1 MVGNGSSSVKIGS
14 SIHSNKSNPTQH
26 RDGILKI
33 SSYCE
38 QSSNEEHGRSQS
50 KGYTS
55 PAIVI
60 STISASIPSK
70 SPSHNIVSQN
80 GHSDKRHSDLPNEQG
95 TGNKVSSHPRS
106 SSIETNLMANTASPT
121 KNTLSLS
128 SPSSSSTTSSLS
140 HTSPSRKSFNENS
153 NGNTN
158 INSTVGHSKVDK
170 DRSMPPLIGRTV
182 GLENENKKE
191 LTENAE
197 ILEKRHSTLKLLA
210 HSSKSEHKFEQDSKS
225 AKESDPVLK
234 NGLEALAGYP
244 RDLPLGTY
252 PRHGIGDATS
262 SHISESLQNYLLY
275 NGMSHLN
282 PNSTNSTSPASQHLA
297 LALASGSFG
306 RNPFMPNNM
315 SALSAGAISNRSHPH
330 TPSGICR
337 DPMCRDPICPTSVR
351 NQQLLAAATGNWSA
365 SSVLSHYSSVLS
377 AHHRDSV
384 MSSAQR
390 QAIQASMLAAAAA
403 GPPGSSGGALPY
415 VCNWVSGTL
424 SNNNICYWK
433 LIVRLARN
441 TNIRYH
447 DFNY

>member
-1 MVGNGSSSVKIGS
+1 MVGNGSSSVKAGT
-14 SIHSNKSNPTQH
+14 SIHGNKSNPTQH

-38 QSSNEEHGRSQS
+38 KSSNKEHDRSRS
-50 KGYTS
+50 NGYTS
-55 PAIVI
+55 PAIVV
-60 STISASIPSK
+60 SPMSASIPSK

-80 GHSDKRHSDLPNEQG
+80 KLSDKRHFDLPNEQD
-95 TGNKVSSHPRS
+95 TDNKILSHPRS
-106 SSIETNLMANTASPT
+106 SSIETNLMANVASPT
-121 KNTLSLS
+121 KDTLSLS
-128 SPSSSSTTSSLS
+128 SLSSSSTTSSLS
-140 HTSPSRKSFNENS
+140 QTSPSRKSFNEYG
-153 NGNTN
+153 NGS
-158 INSTVGHSKVDK
+158 INSTVCHSKVDK
-170 DRSMPPLIGRTV
+170 DRPIPPLIGHTV
-182 GLENENKKE
+182 GKENENNKE
-191 LTENAE
+191 LTENAD

-210 HSSKSEHKFEQDSKS
+210 HSSKSEHKFGQDSKS

-252 PRHGIGDATS
+252 PRHGVSDAAS
-262 SHISESLQNYLLY
+262 SHISENLQNYLLF

-297 LALASGSFG
+297 LVLAAGSCG

-315 SALSAGAISNRSHPH
+315 SALSAGAISHRSH
-330 TPSGICR
+330 PSGICR
-337 DPMCRDPICPTSVR
+337 DPMCRDPTCPTSLR

-365 SSVLSHYSSVLS
+365 SSMLSHYSSVLS

-415 VCNWVSGTL
+415 VCNWVSGKL
-424 SNNNICYWK
+424 SKINICDWE
-433 LIVRLARN
+433 LIQRIVRLARN

>member
-1 MVGNGSSSVKIGS
+1 MVGNGSSSVKAGT
-14 SIHSNKSNPTQH
+14 SIHGNKSNPTQH

-38 QSSNEEHGRSQS
+38 KSSNKEHDRSRS
-50 KGYTS
+50 NGYTS

-60 STISASIPSK
+60 SPMSASIPSK

-80 GHSDKRHSDLPNEQG
+80 GLSDKRHSDLPNEQG
-95 TGNKVSSHPRS
+95 TDNKVSSHPRS
-106 SSIETNLMANTASPT
+106 SSIETNLMANIASPT
-121 KNTLSLS
+121 KDTLSLS
-128 SPSSSSTTSSLS
+128 SPSTSSTTSSLS
-140 HTSPSRKSFNENS
+140 HTSPSRTGFNENS
-153 NGNTN
+153 NGNTH
-158 INSTVGHSKVDK
+158 IKSTVGHSKVDK
-170 DRSMPPLIGRTV
+170 DRHMPPLIGHTV
-182 GLENENKKE
+182 GKGNEDKKE
-191 LTENAE
+191 LTENYD
-197 ILEKRHSTLKLLA
+197 ILEKRHSTLKLLTD
-210 HSSKSEHKFEQDSKS
+210 SSKSEHKFGQDSKS

-252 PRHGIGDATS
+252 PRHGVSDATS
-262 SHISESLQNYLLY
+262 SHISESLQNYLLF

-297 LALASGSFG
+297 LALAASSSG

-315 SALSAGAISNRSHPH
+315 SAVSAGAISNRPHPH

-337 DPMCRDPICPTSVR
+337 DPMCRDPLCPTSLR

-415 VCNWVSGTL
+415 VCNWVSGKLTHH
-424 SNNNICYWK
+424 NIQY
-433 LIVRLARN
+433 
-441 TNIRYH
+441 
-447 DFNY
+447 